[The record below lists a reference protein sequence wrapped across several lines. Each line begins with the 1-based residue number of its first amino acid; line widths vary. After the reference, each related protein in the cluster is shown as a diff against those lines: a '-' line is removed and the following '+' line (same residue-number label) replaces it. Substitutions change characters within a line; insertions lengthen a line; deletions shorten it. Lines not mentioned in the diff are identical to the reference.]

1 MNFDI
6 AFKSSLCVLL
16 IIQESVSF
24 NLLWKD
30 SITEI
35 QNFDFPLWFSNG
47 SFITDTVSSEGNDG
61 WAEKVSKCSNHSISD
76 VVDLRAVLQR

>member
-16 IIQESVSF
+16 IIQESFLF
-24 NLLWKD
+24 NLLWQD

-35 QNFDFPLWFSNG
+35 QNFNLPL
-47 SFITDTVSSEGNDG
+47 
-61 WAEKVSKCSNHSISD
+61 
-76 VVDLRAVLQR
+76 